1 MTYLFVIFI
10 FVNGIWVQGDELEGW
25 ASMPYEELESC
36 LNAVSRA
43 EVIQR
48 DLLLVNPKAHPK
60 RFECR
65 ETGD

>member
-1 MTYLFVIFI
+1 
-10 FVNGIWVQGDELEGW
+10 
-25 ASMPYEELESC
+25 
-36 LNAVSRA
+36 VSRA
-43 EVIQR
+43 EVIQK